1 MKMQTA
7 SILGVRVARLDTRQV
22 LDWIRMMVGEKTP
35 RHIVT
40 ANAEI
45 IYKAYRDEEF
55 DRLLK
60 TADLITADGSG
71 VLWASRF
78 IGKPLS
84 ERVAGIDLIQ
94 QLFAL
99 AEQEGWSIYF
109 LGAEPEVVEK
119 AVLNVLSSHNRLK
132 IAGYQHGYYS
142 QEESEQVAA
151 NICRVKPDI
160 LLAAMGVPRQEMFIR
175 QYKKEMQVPVSI
187 GVGGSFDVLAG
198 VAKRAPRWMQNWGL
212 EWLYRL
218 GKEPWRYKRVLQ
230 LPKFVLAVILNRRK
244 DKLGSN

>member
-1 MKMQTA
+1 MKMQTT
-7 SILGVRVARLDTRQV
+7 SILGVRVARMDARQV

-35 RHIVT
+35 RQIVT

-45 IYKAYRDEEF
+45 IYKAYREEEF

-60 TADLITADGSG
+60 TADLVTADGSG

-78 IGKPLS
+78 IGKPLP
-84 ERVAGIDLIQ
+84 ERVAGIDLVQ

-99 AEQEGWSIYF
+99 AEQEGWSLYF
-109 LGAEPEVVEK
+109 LGAQQEVVEK
-119 AVLNVLSSHNRLK
+119 AVLNVLSNHNRLR
-132 IAGYQHGYYS
+132 IVGYHHGYFS
-142 QEESEQVAA
+142 QEETGRVAA
-151 NICRVKPDI
+151 NICKVKPDI
-160 LLAAMGVPRQEMFIR
+160 LLVAMGVPRQEQFIR

-198 VAKRAPRWMQNWGL
+198 VARRAPHWMQKSGL

-218 GKEPWRYKRVLQ
+218 IKEPWRYKRALQ
-230 LPKFVLAVILNRRK
+230 LPKFVAAVFQNRRK